1 MHTLMYDDVYI
12 YIYMISMA
20 FSLVLFILRSKEK
33 LVHIF
38 FQWKTVKI
46 EDKLLHC
53 AAPPA

>member
-1 MHTLMYDDVYI
+1 MYGDVYI

-20 FSLVLFILRSKEK
+20 FSLVLYISRSKEK